1 MTALTLRS
9 DRSLIRSSARSVRY
23 VLLTV
28 NAPVSSGPRTTRTP
42 VDIAFV
48 IDRSGSMQGDKLRL
62 AREAVVRGIQMLGPE
77 DRFAVIAYDD
87 EVRVVSA
94 LCNTTKDEREL
105 AVERVQELHE
115 GGSTNLSGG
124 WLTGCMQLA
133 DASAPRE
140 IRKCLM
146 MSDGQ
151 ANVGITDVEELAK
164 HAAELRERGIATSTF
179 GIGAGFDEDLMTGMA
194 RAGGGQPY
202 FIRTADQTVDLL
214 TSELGETLDVVVRDV
229 VVCLSAPEGAS
240 LELLS
245 DFDLRAGT
253 TGQEIRVGH
262 LVSGQ
267 SVSLLVR
274 VECPTGAIGRTL
286 ALAASIASRE
296 HGESAWTELAWTYA
310 DDQANDKQPRNAEV
324 DAAVVK
330 VDAARARREA
340 LRYNRAGEF
349 ATAGKTLMMAR
360 SALMSRAGNDAEA
373 LQDLAALDADAVE
386 FSAPMRPIAMKAV
399 IFDTMSALR
408 SRDKAGKARRSEAG
422 SVPK

>member
-9 DRSLIRSSARSVRY
+9 DRSLIRSSVRSVRY
-23 VLLTV
+23 VLLTLE
-28 NAPVSSGPRTTRTP
+28 APVSSGPRTARTP
-42 VDIAFV
+42 VDVAFV
-48 IDRSGSMQGDKLRL
+48 IDRSGSMQGQKLRL
-62 AREAVVRGIQMLGPE
+62 AREAVIQGIHMLGPD

-105 AVERVQELHE
+105 AVERVQELRE

-229 VVCLSAPEGAS
+229 VVRLNVPEGVK

-245 DFDLRAGT
+245 DFDLHVGPK
-253 TGQEIRVGH
+253 GPEIRVGH
-262 LVSGQ
+262 MVSGQ
-267 SVSLLVR
+267 SVSILVQ
-274 VECPTGAIGRTL
+274 VDCPTGAIGRTL
-286 ALAASIASRE
+286 AFAASIASRE
-296 HGESAWTELAWTYA
+296 RGESAWTELAWTYA
-310 DDQANDKQPRNAEV
+310 DHAANEQQPRNAEV

-360 SALMSRAGNDAEA
+360 SALMSRAGDDAEA
-373 LQDLAALDADAVE
+373 LQDLAALDADALAL
-386 FSAPMRPIAMKAV
+386 SAPMPTMAMKAMT
-399 IFDTMSALR
+399 FATMSALR
-408 SRDKAGKARRSEAG
+408 SRDELGKAKRSEG
-422 SVPK
+422 RTEK